1 MIKSKNITILG
12 SGISGLGSAKLAN
25 KLGLNVFVSDNNI
38 IGEKIKKYLNENKIG
53 FEENGHDVERLL
65 SADQVII
72 SPGIS
77 FVDLK
82 KRYPE
87 INKEKFI
94 SEIEFASRFTN
105 AYLIA
110 VTGSN
115 GKTTTASLIYHILK
129 SSGFNVGLAGNIG
142 VSFAESVCN
151 FSYDFYV
158 LEVSS
163 FQLDHIS
170 NFRPN
175 ISIITNISADHLDRY
190 DYKFEN
196 YVKSKYRIVKNQKNE
211 DYFIYNGNC
220 IVTKK
225 ILKTIKINS
234 KKFSFSLSK
243 SQDKHSQIYL
253 DKNHIN
259 SLLNKKKFMLSTNK
273 IPIKGKHNL
282 QNSMA
287 AISVAQILKISNEKI
302 KESFKTFKSIP
313 HRLEHFLTIQKVKYI
328 NDSKATNVNSVFYA
342 LDSFKEPII
351 WIAGGVDKGNQYDDL
366 IPLVKNK
373 VKAIICLGQDNN
385 KLIDVFS
392 SHTDLIVST
401 DNIADVVSSAYKI
414 SKPGDVVLLS
424 PACASFDLFKNFE
437 DRGNK
442 FKEEVRKL

>member
-38 IGEKIKKYLNENKIG
+38 IGEKIKKYLKKNKIG
-53 FEENGHDVERLL
+53 FEENGHDIERLL

-196 YVKSKYRIVKNQKNE
+196 YVQSKYRIVKNQKNE

>member
-53 FEENGHDVERLL
+53 FEENGHDIERLL

-82 KRYPE
+82 KSYPE

>member
-12 SGISGLGSAKLAN
+12 TGISGLGSAKLAN

-53 FEENGHDVERLL
+53 FEENGHDIRRLL

-170 NFRPN
+170 KFRPN

-196 YVKSKYRIVKNQKNE
+196 YVKSKYKIVKNQKNE
-211 DYFIYNGNC
+211 DYFIYNRNC
-220 IVTKK
+220 VVTKR

-234 KKFSFSLSK
+234 KKISFSLSK

-342 LDSFKEPII
+342 LDSFNEPII

-401 DNIADVVSSAYKI
+401 DNIIDVVSSAYKI

>member
-38 IGEKIKKYLNENKIG
+38 IGEKIKKYLKKNKIG
-53 FEENGHDVERLL
+53 FEENGHDIQRLL

-151 FSYDFYV
+151 FTYDFYV

>member
-38 IGEKIKKYLNENKIG
+38 IGEKIKKYLKKNKIG
-53 FEENGHDVERLL
+53 FEENGHDIERLL

-115 GKTTTASLIYHILK
+115 GKTTTSSLIYHILK

>member
-38 IGEKIKKYLNENKIG
+38 IGEKIKKYLKKNKIG
-53 FEENGHDVERLL
+53 FEENGHDIERLL

-82 KRYPE
+82 KSYPE

-328 NDSKATNVNSVFYA
+328 HDSKATNVNSVFYA

>member
-38 IGEKIKKYLNENKIG
+38 IGEKIKKYLKKNKIG

-151 FSYDFYV
+151 FSYNFYV

-259 SLLNKKKFMLSTNK
+259 SLINKKKFMLSTNK

>member
-38 IGEKIKKYLNENKIG
+38 IGEEIKKYLKKNKIG

-110 VTGSN
+110 ITGSN

-142 VSFAESVCN
+142 LSFAESVCN

-196 YVKSKYRIVKNQKNE
+196 YVQSKYRIVKNQKNE

-259 SLLNKKKFMLSTNK
+259 SLLNKKKFMLSANK

-342 LDSFKEPII
+342 LDSIKEPVI

>member
-38 IGEKIKKYLNENKIG
+38 IGEKIKKYLKKNKIG

-259 SLLNKKKFMLSTNK
+259 SLINKKKFMLSTNK

-385 KLIDVFS
+385 NLIDVFS

>member
-12 SGISGLGSAKLAN
+12 TGISGLGSAKLAN

-53 FEENGHDVERLL
+53 FEENGHDIRRLL

-151 FSYDFYV
+151 FSHDFYV

-170 NFRPN
+170 KFRPN

-211 DYFIYNGNC
+211 DYFIYNRNC
-220 IVTKK
+220 IVTKR

-234 KKFSFSLSK
+234 KKISFSLSK

-273 IPIKGKHNL
+273 IPITGKHNL

-342 LDSFKEPII
+342 LDSFDEPII

-401 DNIADVVSSAYKI
+401 DNIIDVVSSAYKI

>member
-38 IGEKIKKYLNENKIG
+38 IGEKIKKYLKKNKIG
-53 FEENGHDVERLL
+53 FEENGHDIQRLL
-65 SADQVII
+65 SSDQVII

-342 LDSFKEPII
+342 LDSIKEPVI

>member
-53 FEENGHDVERLL
+53 FEENGHDIQRLL

-151 FSYDFYV
+151 FTYDFYV

-170 NFRPN
+170 SFRPN

-234 KKFSFSLSK
+234 KILSFSLSK
-243 SQDKHSQIYL
+243 NQDKHSQIYL

-259 SLLNKKKFMLSTNK
+259 SLLNKKKFMFSTNK
-273 IPIKGKHNL
+273 IPVKGKHNL

-287 AISVAQILKISNEKI
+287 AISVAQILKISDEKI

-373 VKAIICLGQDNN
+373 VKAIICLGHDNN

>member
-12 SGISGLGSAKLAN
+12 TGISGLGSAKLAN

-53 FEENGHDVERLL
+53 FEENGHDIRRLL

-170 NFRPN
+170 KFRPN

-211 DYFIYNGNC
+211 DYFIYNRNC
-220 IVTKK
+220 IVTKR

-234 KKFSFSLSK
+234 KKISFSLSK

-342 LDSFKEPII
+342 LDSFNEPII

-401 DNIADVVSSAYKI
+401 DNIIDVVSSAYKI

>member
-38 IGEKIKKYLNENKIG
+38 IGEKIKKYLKKNKIG
-53 FEENGHDVERLL
+53 FEENGHDIQRLL
-65 SADQVII
+65 SSDQVII

-151 FSYDFYV
+151 FTYDFYV

>member
-12 SGISGLGSAKLAN
+12 TGISGLGSAKLAN

-53 FEENGHDVERLL
+53 FEENGHDIERLL

-82 KRYPE
+82 KSYPE

>member
-25 KLGLNVFVSDNNI
+25 KLGLNVFVSDKNI

-53 FEENGHDVERLL
+53 FEENGHDIQRLL

-129 SSGFNVGLAGNIG
+129 SCGFNVGLAGNIG

-170 NFRPN
+170 KFRPN
-175 ISIITNISADHLDRY
+175 ISIITNISSDHLDRY
-190 DYKFEN
+190 DYKFEK

-273 IPIKGKHNL
+273 IPVKGKHNL

-287 AISVAQILKISNEKI
+287 AISVAQILKISDEKI

-342 LDSFKEPII
+342 LDSFNEPII

>member
-12 SGISGLGSAKLAN
+12 TGISGLGSAKLAN

-38 IGEKIKKYLNENKIG
+38 IGEKIKKYLNENKID
-53 FEENGHDVERLL
+53 FEENGHDIRRLL

-170 NFRPN
+170 KFRPN

-211 DYFIYNGNC
+211 DYFIYNRNC
-220 IVTKK
+220 IVTKR

-234 KKFSFSLSK
+234 KKISFSLSK

-385 KLIDVFS
+385 KLIDIFS

>member
-38 IGEKIKKYLNENKIG
+38 IGEKIKKYLKKNKIG
-53 FEENGHDVERLL
+53 FEENGHDIQRLL
-65 SADQVII
+65 SSDQVII

-170 NFRPN
+170 SFRPN

-243 SQDKHSQIYL
+243 SQDKHLQIYL

-373 VKAIICLGQDNN
+373 VKAIICLGHDNN

>member
-1 MIKSKNITILG
+1 M
-12 SGISGLGSAKLAN
+12 
-25 KLGLNVFVSDNNI
+25 
-38 IGEKIKKYLNENKIG
+38 
-53 FEENGHDVERLL
+53 
-65 SADQVII
+65 
-72 SPGIS
+72 
-77 FVDLK
+77 
-82 KRYPE
+82 
-87 INKEKFI
+87 
-94 SEIEFASRFTN
+94 
-105 AYLIA
+105 
-110 VTGSN
+110 
-115 GKTTTASLIYHILK
+115 
-129 SSGFNVGLAGNIG
+129 AGNIG

-151 FSYDFYV
+151 FTYDFYV

-170 NFRPN
+170 SFRPN

-234 KKFSFSLSK
+234 KILSFSLSK
-243 SQDKHSQIYL
+243 NQDKHSQIYL

-273 IPIKGKHNL
+273 IPVKGKHNL

-287 AISVAQILKISNEKI
+287 AISVAQILKISDEKI

-342 LDSFKEPII
+342 LDSFNEPII

-373 VKAIICLGQDNN
+373 VKAIICLGHDNN